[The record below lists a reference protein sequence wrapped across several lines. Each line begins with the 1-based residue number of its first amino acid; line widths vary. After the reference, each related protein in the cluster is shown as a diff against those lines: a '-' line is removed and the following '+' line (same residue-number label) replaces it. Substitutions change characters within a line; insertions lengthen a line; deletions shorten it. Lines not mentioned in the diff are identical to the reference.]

1 MVSMG
6 CMPSSHQPGHPK
18 CSHAR
23 RAFGLE
29 SRVWCL
35 RRLGPTW
42 ALQCSP
48 LKPETPALLLLPLQ
62 GDCSWF
68 NSCNLAALRS
78 DVPGFVSAAR
88 TA

>member
-1 MVSMG
+1 
-6 CMPSSHQPGHPK
+6 MP
-18 CSHAR
+18 A
-23 RAFGLE
+23 L
-29 SRVWCL
+29 
-35 RRLGPTW
+35 LGPYLGP
-42 ALQCSP
+42 AVQP

-68 NSCNLAALRS
+68 NSCNLAGLRS